1 MLFATSPEASSAVS
15 SADSSATSSSAS
27 ITPSVT
33 TVASLVPLSNAK
45 ALAQTTTQ
53 SGASAST
60 LASTAKPA
68 AADEGGLPQLKTE
81 HWAGQ
86 IIWLVVIFLVFYI
99 LLAKVFVPRLRKVI
113 DVRGAT
119 IAEDLANARANRDEA
134 EAQAKAAAAETAAA
148 HAAAKKLASDQVA
161 RVNADIAAQ
170 QAVEDEKL
178 NKKLAVADARI
189 RAARDTAMSHVREI
203 ASDTAQ
209 ALVEKLT
216 GAAPTAASLKSAF
229 DKV

>member
-1 MLFATSPEASSAVS
+1 MTAPTSSEASSSVS
-15 SADSSATSSSAS
+15 SADTSATSSSAS

-33 TVASLVPLSNAK
+33 TVASLVPLSNTK
-45 ALAQTTTQ
+45 ALAQAVPA
-53 SGASAST
+53 GASAST
-60 LASTAKPA
+60 LASTAQP

-86 IIWLVVIFLVFYI
+86 MIWLVAIFLVFYL

-113 DVRGAT
+113 DVRGST

-134 EAQAKAAAAETAAA
+134 EAQAKLAAAETAAA

-170 QAVEDEKL
+170 QAIEDEKL
-178 NKKLAVADARI
+178 NKRLAIADARI
-189 RAARDTAMSHVREI
+189 RAARDAAMSHVREI
-203 ASDTAQ
+203 ASETAQ

-216 GAAPTAASLKSAF
+216 SKRATAAALQSAF